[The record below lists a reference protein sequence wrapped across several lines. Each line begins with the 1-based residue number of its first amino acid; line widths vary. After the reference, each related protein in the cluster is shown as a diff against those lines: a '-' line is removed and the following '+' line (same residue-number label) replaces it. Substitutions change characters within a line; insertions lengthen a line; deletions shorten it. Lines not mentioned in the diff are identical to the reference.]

1 MLIPG
6 YPEGSDITILDTIYV
21 RPRKNEETDKWED
34 DKLIVL
40 FKDNITGKKDHCVFS
55 NPEYEFYIAND
66 DVYLNPDANLLHQIA
81 DSKRI
86 GTE

>member
-40 FKDNITGKKDHCVFS
+40 FKDNITGKKDHYVVS
-55 NPEYEFYIAND
+55 NPEYEFYIA
-66 DVYLNPDANLLHQIA
+66 
-81 DSKRI
+81 
-86 GTE
+86 